1 MHPVHDVDPL
11 LLLAIALSSKR
22 KPADLVEIVAAL
34 NLVQGAE
41 GKFPPE
47 AKLIESMQR
56 LSVHGLIES
65 TGNAYSLSAEA
76 QKIVAGLP
84 RKGET
89 DERVFNFKDQLS
101 LYTAKE
107 RHAPVAVDE
116 AQLTAAIV
124 AHKKLLSDGKRSLM
138 VPKPKP
144 PEDNG
149 RGPGFKQRKPMPAAK
164 RKFRPTK

>member
-1 MHPVHDVDPL
+1 MHPVHDLDPL
-11 LLLAIALSSKR
+11 LLLAIALASKR

-47 AKLIESMQR
+47 VKFVEAMQR
-56 LSVHGLIES
+56 LSVHGLVEA
-65 TGNAYSLSAEA
+65 TGDAYALSAAA
-76 QKIVAGLP
+76 QTIVAGVP
-84 RKGET
+84 RKGEPA
-89 DERVFNFKDQLS
+89 EQAFYLRDQLAR
-101 LYTAKE
+101 YTAKE

-116 AQLTAAIV
+116 AQLAAAIA
-124 AHKKLLSDGKRSLM
+124 AHKTLLADGKRSLM

-149 RGPGFKQRKPMPAAK
+149 RGPGFRKRKPMPAGK
-164 RKFRPTK
+164 RKTRSA